1 MTRKTK
7 TVLITACLLLTV
19 TAVSVLAASGGT
31 SDPLASLS
39 YLTGTFTDAVD
50 RQVEERLARL
60 SGGAAVLRV
69 GAATKTGAAEKELGG
84 EGALQFLN
92 GES

>member
-7 TVLITACLLLTV
+7 TVLITVCLLLTV

-39 YLTGTFTDAVD
+39 YLTGTFSDVPLGRWYSDAID
-50 RQVEERLARL
+50 W
-60 SGGAAVLRV
+60 AAEAGVI
-69 GAATKTGAAEKELGG
+69 TGAGG
-84 EGALQFLN
+84 RFRPCAIQVNSLALY
-92 GES
+92 